1 MRNWPRSRGVGYN
14 MEHTKAGQGSKDD
27 PAEVARVGY
36 EALMS
41 GDDKVLPGMKNK
53 IMGGVMN
60 AMLTEEAAAT
70 MARKQMEPAEE
81 K

>member
-1 MRNWPRSRGVGYN
+1 
-14 MEHTKAGQGSKDD
+14 
-27 PAEVARVGY
+27 
-36 EALMS
+36 MS